1 MCSSRISRAAST
13 TDADAPI
20 ERGSSVIAAFTTQQ
34 AWAALRLR
42 ALLER
47 EDRGARGVAADARS
61 TRRARGRDDGG
72 SSRDR
77 ELHDEAA
84 GDAAGAVNENPLA
97 GRARCGFCE
106 HLVGGERGHWEG
118 GRDFPGNA
126 GRLSCNDCG

>member
-47 EDRGARGVAADARS
+47 EDRGARGVA
-61 TRRARGRDDGG
+61 GDGAL
-72 SSRDR
+72 
-77 ELHDEAA
+77 E
-84 GDAAGAVNENPLA
+84 
-97 GRARCGFCE
+97 RCGR
-106 HLVGGERGHWEG
+106 VG
-118 GRDFPGNA
+118 
-126 GRLSCNDCG
+126 